1 MNFTLALIVFI
12 ISTKVSLIITETV
25 DPDKANG
32 VLNLH
37 DYYTCYFNKYFNV
50 SPAVEDERRD
60 KVSLHQLPDL
70 LLHLLVVRDLRAG
83 VCCVLQPEQ
92 SE

>member
-25 DPDKANG
+25 DSDGANG

-50 SPAVEDERRD
+50 SPSVEDERRD

-83 VCCVLQPEQ
+83 VCCILQPE
-92 SE
+92 